1 MAETQDRDFFK
12 ALLTTIKDILTPG
25 LTILKDP
32 LARAELLS
40 SLGLSEAAGAPT
52 INSTGKMDEYIASQS
67 EEVDTFQLVSAMADL
82 TQLMLALEGFFRA
95 AANTD
100 GDEDFVGGE
109 AINSFVNILVLDYIR
124 RRNPTL
130 HSTFQLLSAVDS
142 QTAAEG
148 GSVRFVKDI
157 IIGYFKRLGKGLEN
171 FATDEDARAVS
182 DAIFLLLG
190 AGLFIID
197 KKLLEGNGIETIQI
211 ESGYGFEGAKSST
224 TPVADTITNRAFTY
238 AIRVTPTDDPDNQ
251 VTMYNSFVLVPKDHG
266 GIALLIDLSGELDHT
281 LDIDE
286 NKSLKFDASGEGIF
300 RIGKSSEA
308 DAGKNNKVGITFKHE
323 RKTPSMWSL
332 LDRPS
337 IKLGFGTY
345 SLGFQVTPDDF
356 DIKAKFEMPFKFGR
370 GGLSGFPF
378 DLLPENIDEKIPINF
393 GYSIKRSFYFGDGS
407 AGTSPSNGTAN
418 TTAAVAGPGG
428 AEDSGVVAGLAKT
441 ILNAIDLRIPLHKSI
456 GNVVGFELLNVKT
469 GVEGEFQKLQ
479 LETSLDFWLKFG
491 PVLTL
496 SVSRLGMYLNM
507 TKRDDNG
514 GVGGYDLMPGIK
526 FPTGAGVRVNAEVI
540 KGGGFL
546 YLDEAKG
553 EYFGSLELEFKG
565 LFTLK
570 AIGLIN
576 TIMPDGSKGFSMLVI
591 ITAEFTPIQL
601 GFGFT
606 LIGVG
611 GLLGLNRSVNVEA
624 LRLGI
629 RTNAIKGILFPED
642 VVGNITRIISD
653 IREIFPVRQD
663 QFLIGLMGKFG
674 WGTPTL
680 IKIELGLIVQ
690 LPDPKILLLGVI
702 STKLPDEDAA
712 VLKLQ
717 VNFLGVLDFQN
728 KFIYFE
734 AHLFDSMLVGF
745 PLTGSLAFAVAWG
758 TQSVFAISIG
768 GFHPDFKDYPTVPSL
783 PGAFRDMVRI
793 GLSLLSGDNPRL
805 TIECYIAVTSNS
817 LQFGAKLELLASGP
831 MGFNLYGLLAFD
843 AIFIFDPFSFSI
855 ALEATLAIRRNRSI
869 LFGIHFKGKLSGP
882 TPWHIEGE
890 VTFAVLFF
898 DVTIGFLATW
908 GDSPRTIATTTED
921 LMARLTGE
929 LKDLRNWRT
938 ELPEFQHHQ
947 VTHRN
952 FDGQDDPPLVLYPF
966 GELRFSQRSIPLNYK
981 IEKYGSQKPLNDS
994 QFAVSTVKVGGET
1007 EVTDAEK
1014 EMFSPGHYT
1023 KLSESEK
1030 LSRKSFELL
1039 TSGFRLKDSGK
1050 LLTAQPLVAPV
1061 DMDYE
1066 LNYTNDDKNVP
1077 FLLSAL
1083 AFKHMTRQSAVSKSV
1098 LSWHQATSSPLNS
1111 PAKVVVDK
1119 GDYAIANTDNLTD
1132 IGGGFR
1138 ASTLAEAKVQYSMM
1152 VDKDPELASKIQIVE
1167 SFELAN

>member
-1 MAETQDRDFFK
+1 
-12 ALLTTIKDILTPG
+12 
-25 LTILKDP
+25 
-32 LARAELLS
+32 
-40 SLGLSEAAGAPT
+40 
-52 INSTGKMDEYIASQS
+52 
-67 EEVDTFQLVSAMADL
+67 
-82 TQLMLALEGFFRA
+82 
-95 AANTD
+95 
-100 GDEDFVGGE
+100 
-109 AINSFVNILVLDYIR
+109 
-124 RRNPTL
+124 
-130 HSTFQLLSAVDS
+130 
-142 QTAAEG
+142 
-148 GSVRFVKDI
+148 
-157 IIGYFKRLGKGLEN
+157 
-171 FATDEDARAVS
+171 
-182 DAIFLLLG
+182 
-190 AGLFIID
+190 
-197 KKLLEGNGIETIQI
+197 
-211 ESGYGFEGAKSST
+211 
-224 TPVADTITNRAFTY
+224 
-238 AIRVTPTDDPDNQ
+238 
-251 VTMYNSFVLVPKDHG
+251 
-266 GIALLIDLSGELDHT
+266 
-281 LDIDE
+281 
-286 NKSLKFDASGEGIF
+286 
-300 RIGKSSEA
+300 
-308 DAGKNNKVGITFKHE
+308 
-323 RKTPSMWSL
+323 
-332 LDRPS
+332 
-337 IKLGFGTY
+337 
-345 SLGFQVTPDDF
+345 
-356 DIKAKFEMPFKFGR
+356 
-370 GGLSGFPF
+370 
-378 DLLPENIDEKIPINF
+378 
-393 GYSIKRSFYFGDGS
+393 
-407 AGTSPSNGTAN
+407 
-418 TTAAVAGPGG
+418 
-428 AEDSGVVAGLAKT
+428 
-441 ILNAIDLRIPLHKSI
+441 
-456 GNVVGFELLNVKT
+456 
-469 GVEGEFQKLQ
+469 
-479 LETSLDFWLKFG
+479 
-491 PVLTL
+491 
-496 SVSRLGMYLNM
+496 M
-507 TKRDDNG
+507 TKREDNG

-526 FPTGAGVRVNAEVI
+526 LPNGVGVRVNAEVI

-546 YLDEAKG
+546 YMDEAKG

-565 LFTLK
+565 LFALK
-570 AIGLIN
+570 AIGIIN

-591 ITAEFTPIQL
+591 ITAEFTPVQL

-624 LRLGI
+624 LRLGV

-768 GFHPDFKDYPTVPSL
+768 GFHPDFKDYPTVPTL

-869 LFGIHFKGKLSGP
+869 LFGIHFKGLLSGP

-898 DVTIGFLATW
+898 DVTIGFSATW
-908 GDSPRTIATTTED
+908 GDSPSTIATTTQD

-938 ELPEFQHHQ
+938 ELPEYQHQ
-947 VTHRN
+947 VVTHRN

-966 GELRFSQRSIPLNYK
+966 GELRFSQRSVPLNYK
-981 IEKYGSQKPLNDS
+981 IDKYGSQKPLNES
-994 QFAVSTVKVGGET
+994 QFAVSAVSVGGEK
-1007 EVTDAEK
+1007 EATDVEK
-1014 EMFSPGHYT
+1014 EMFAPGHYT
-1023 KLSESEK
+1023 QLSESEK

-1050 LLTAQPLVAPV
+1050 LLTAHPLVAPV
-1061 DMDYE
+1061 EMDYE

-1077 FLLSAL
+1077 FLISAL
-1083 AFKHMTRQSAVSKSV
+1083 AFKHMARQSAVSKSA
-1098 LSWHQATSSPLNS
+1098 LSWHQSTSSPLNS

-1119 GDYAIANTDNLTD
+1119 AGYAIANTDNLTD
-1132 IGGGFR
+1132 FGGGFR

-1152 VDKDPELASKIQIVE
+1152 VDKDPQLASKIQIVE